1 LTVCSLLPG
10 PGRVNGGECF
20 FTVLRRARN
29 IDREWKSVVYNIV
42 ARKAALYDRGG
53 NKMTAEYVLIT
64 DSACDIL
71 PEKLKEWEVEL
82 IRMPYLFTD
91 DGKELLDHDQPMKE
105 FYKEM
110 RDGRVAKTSGVNE
123 DTFTTAFT
131 KILDTGKDL
140 LYLAFSGGLSVT
152 CENGRKAAAHLA
164 ERYPERKIRVVDT
177 LCASAGQGLLVFL
190 AVQNRDRGLS
200 VDENADAME
209 ADKLH
214 LCHWFTVEDLVY
226 LKRGGR
232 VSAATALLGTA
243 LNVKPVLHVDNEG
256 HLIKMTQV
264 HGRKKSIRKMAEML
278 GDTILD
284 NTPVFISHGDCE
296 EDAQL
301 LAKILKEEYG
311 RKTDLITGIGSV
323 IGAHSGPGTLAL
335 FFRGRER

>member
-1 LTVCSLLPG
+1 M
-10 PGRVNGGECF
+10 
-20 FTVLRRARN
+20 A
-29 IDREWKSVVYNIV
+29 
-42 ARKAALYDRGG
+42 
-53 NKMTAEYVLIT
+53 YVLIT

-71 PEKLKEWEVEL
+71 PEKLKEWDVGL

-91 DGKELLDHDQPMKE
+91 DNRERLDHDQPMKE
-105 FYKEM
+105 FYDEM

-123 DTFTTAFT
+123 ETFLTFFT
-131 KILDTGKDL
+131 PFLEDGKDI
-140 LYLAFSGGLSVT
+140 LYLAFSSGLSVT
-152 CENGRKAAAHLA
+152 CANAVRTAEQLA
-164 ERYPERKIRVVDT
+164 EQYPERKIRVVDS
-177 LCASAGQGLLVFL
+177 LCASAGQGLFVYL
-190 AVQNRDRGLS
+190 AKMNRDKGMT

-214 LCHWFTVEDLVY
+214 LCHWFTVEDLKY

-278 GDTILD
+278 GETILKD
-284 NTPVFISHGDCE
+284 TPIFISHGDCI
-296 EDAQL
+296 EDAEL
-301 LAKILKEEYG
+301 LAKILKENYG
-311 RKTDLITGIGSV
+311 RETNLITGIGSV

-335 FFRGRER
+335 FFRGKER